1 MNEIDKLS
9 NNLYQMDGKFNN
21 CRIDFDISQKNVA
34 RLSRIKGTCIE
45 TLNRVSET
53 MELLTTAF
61 VSRQNLSQN
70 FSNQLFLSR
79 KTMKNLE
86 TIITSKEEQINQLIK
101 ENQRLNDQIGKLN
114 SSLSNITDDKQ
125 VLQNQ
130 LGHIQKDMDGLKSNT
145 SRLMGENQGLE
156 KVLNVK
162 AELEGHKIEAAEKV
176 LDLASKKGVK
186 KIKIITDDEDL
197 EDEDTSSNESVEND
211 TKEIEKVVEKN
222 IRKMAKNNKDKLKP
236 ILDVLSKTPSEVPD
250 SETTLKE
257 NQGDRDGSSNDPTER
272 KAVKSMMSEKSSN
285 LLKENKMVTANQTF
299 SISNNVK
306 RNKTLVDSQ
315 SSQKENSSIEEAET
329 PFVFKFNQFTAQNTT
344 EPSNFTTPS
353 LLPQVNH
360 SADDNTRKQA
370 SIDSAMENT
379 KNEIKKLKKFG
390 EILKNA
396 SIEQKSNNADEEN
409 KNLLDEKGN
418 TKNEAKM
425 TAKQASH
432 QIAKIVKELP
442 NLVKV

>member
-1 MNEIDKLS
+1 
-9 NNLYQMDGKFNN
+9 MDGKFNN
-21 CRIDFDISQKNVA
+21 CRTDFDISRKNVA

-53 MELLTTAF
+53 MELLTAAF
-61 VSRQNLSQN
+61 VSKQNLSQN
-70 FSNQLFLSR
+70 FSDQLFLSR

-197 EDEDTSSNESVEND
+197 DDEDTSSNESVEND

-236 ILDVLSKTPSEVPD
+236 ILDVLSKTPSKVPD

-257 NQGDRDGSSNDPTER
+257 NKGDRDGSSNESTER
-272 KAVKSMMSEKSSN
+272 KAVKSMMSDKSSN
-285 LLKENKMVTANQTF
+285 LLQENKIVTANQTF

-306 RNKTLVDSQ
+306 RNKSLVDFQ
-315 SSQKENSSIEEAET
+315 SSQKENSSIEEAEA

-344 EPSNFTTPS
+344 ELSNPTTPS
-353 LLPQVNH
+353 LFPQVNH
-360 SADDNTRKQA
+360 SADDNTKKQA

-390 EILKNA
+390 EIFV
-396 SIEQKSNNADEEN
+396 
-409 KNLLDEKGN
+409 GG
-418 TKNEAKM
+418 
-425 TAKQASH
+425 
-432 QIAKIVKELP
+432 
-442 NLVKV
+442 